1 VSQPIR
7 PAPNQSA
14 SASPA
19 KPVVYI
25 VDDDPALREALDSLL
40 RSVGL
45 QVVGYASAVVPAACA
60 LAAPACL
67 LLDVRLQGMSGLDV
81 QAELVRSGVDMPV
94 ILMTGHGDI
103 PMSVRAMKA
112 GAVDF
117 LTKPFRDQDLLDAVA
132 AAHEGSPP
140 AGPAPGP
147 QRPAGALREPDP
159 ARIGSDVAGRQRLAQ
174 QADRR

>member
-1 VSQPIR
+1 M
-7 PAPNQSA
+7 PARWFQQRA
-14 SASPA
+14 
-19 KPVVYI
+19 
-25 VDDDPALREALDSLL
+25 
-40 RSVGL
+40 
-45 QVVGYASAVVPAACA
+45 A

-117 LTKPFRDQDLLDAVA
+117 LTQAIPR
-132 AAHEGSPP
+132 P
-140 AGPAPGP
+140 GPARCSGG
-147 QRPAGALREPDP
+147 RP
-159 ARIGSDVAGRQRLAQ
+159 
-174 QADRR
+174 

>member
-45 QVVGYASAVVPAACA
+45 QVVGYASAVNSSS
-60 LAAPACL
+60 
-67 LLDVRLQGMSGLDV
+67 VRPGRTGLPVAGRALQGMSGLDV

-132 AAHEGSPP
+132 AAHEKDRH
-140 AGPAPGP
+140 
-147 QRPAGALREPDP
+147 Q
-159 ARIGSDVAGRQRLAQ
+159 LAQ
-174 QADRR
+174 RQAAAACRRATRA